1 MEGHRIIKAMRLY
14 LGMSQREAAE
24 KLGIY
29 LSVYQKYENIPGYVM
44 HASFSRVC
52 RIMDLL
58 HLNPNKFYMGQYELN
73 EAGYEVASRGTTAPP
88 KKEQIR
94 RLRECC
100 PVSYVRGVDK
110 VTGEKILSSSLR

>member
-14 LGMSQREAAE
+14 LGMSQREAAD

-52 RIMDLL
+52 RIM
-58 HLNPNKFYMGQYELN
+58 
-73 EAGYEVASRGTTAPP
+73 
-88 KKEQIR
+88 
-94 RLRECC
+94 
-100 PVSYVRGVDK
+100 
-110 VTGEKILSSSLR
+110 

>member
-52 RIMDLL
+52 RIMELL
-58 HLNPNKFYMGQYELN
+58 HLNPNKFFMGQYELN
-73 EAGYEVASRGTTAPP
+73 DVGRKITSRGTGPINHIMRKTL
-88 KKEQIR
+88 QN
-94 RLRECC
+94 C
-100 PVSYVRGVDK
+100 PVTLK
-110 VTGEKILSSSLR
+110 SSKEA

>member
-1 MEGHRIIKAMRLY
+1 MEGHKIIKAMRIY
-14 LGMSQREAAE
+14 LGMSQREAAD

-52 RIMDLL
+52 RIMELL
-58 HLNPNKFYMGQYELN
+58 HLNPNKFFREQYELN
-73 EAGYEVASRGTTAPP
+73 EIGYEVASKGTTAPP

>member
-1 MEGHRIIKAMRLY
+1 MEGHRIIKAMRIY

-52 RIMDLL
+52 RIMELL
-58 HLNPNKFYMGQYELN
+58 HLNPNKFFMEQYELN
-73 EAGYEVASRGTTAPP
+73 DVGYEIVARGTTGALTNQQ
-88 KKEQIR
+88 KR
-94 RLRECC
+94 MLMECC